1 MHRRSRRLGL
11 LTVLGLARRGFFIP
25 YRFADTVP
33 KGGTVPTYPAIE
45 NAMRAAEAAFRDTL
59 TAIDSYADDLL
70 AIGEAPPPAPRW
82 TQDWFPTLD
91 AAAAYAMVRQHRPRR
106 VIEVGSGHSTRFLAR
121 AVADGNLDTRITA
134 IDPDAGRGVNLLDID
149 LRQTTLSQVDPNLF
163 AELDAGDVLF
173 IDSSHIL
180 MPGSDVDDLMNRV
193 LPVLPAGALVHIHDI
208 FLPDDYPKAWDW
220 RGYNEQQ
227 AVALLLSSGAY
238 EPLFASHYA
247 ATRLAAAIEATV
259 LARLPAVTTA
269 HPASLWLRKH

>member
-238 EPLFASHYA
+238 EPLSPSHYA